1 MLLLHPLLAWRD
13 QAASPGEDLHLTW
26 ANHLYV
32 DRRIGL
38 YWSLPYKRLL
48 FSATGENTYTST
60 YSYNLAL
67 YIIFVKRKI
76 LKLINFFFCLLF
88 KSRCIKFIPQWEKFT
103 WATHCCTTIRAE
115 FRWIILLKSTIRTG
129 KINISSV
136 SNCIPLGFNYLR

>member
-1 MLLLHPLLAWRD
+1 MDWGIQSFQHSIFYFRRVLLLHPLLAWRD

-38 YWSLPYKRLL
+38 YWPLPYKRLL

-76 LKLINFFFCLLF
+76 LKLINFFSVFYSNHGALSLSHNGKNLLGLL
-88 KSRCIKFIPQWEKFT
+88 IAAPQFGQN
-103 WATHCCTTIRAE
+103 
-115 FRWIILLKSTIRTG
+115 LDG
-129 KINISSV
+129 
-136 SNCIPLGFNYLR
+136 